1 MRLEKPAR
9 LSRDAQGLQSQSG
22 RDTMRDSRAFDFRR
36 GAAFTPSMI
45 HLFARPL
52 ALCAVILLPF
62 TLTAAEG
69 IPQLE
74 LRPAWPNLKVAR
86 PLALES
92 APDGS
97 GRLFLVEQAGRILIL
112 PKDRA
117 ATNTVTFLDITAR
130 KPYVQDEEGLLA
142 LAFHPRFK
150 ENGKFYVFYSQ
161 QAPMR
166 SVVSEFTVSK
176 ADANKADPASERVL
190 LTIPR
195 PFWNH
200 DGGALL
206 FGPDGYL
213 YISHGD
219 GGQRDDPHDN
229 AQNLATLL
237 GKILRIDVNTRT
249 GPELSYGIP
258 KDNPFAGRPGVRA
271 EIWAFGLRNVW
282 RMSFDRQTGALWAA
296 DVGQDKWEEI
306 NLIVKGGNYGWKV
319 REGFHPWKES
329 AHKHAPYIDP
339 VLEYAHTPALMKETS
354 FSEHSPGLSIT
365 GGYVYRGKKIPALH
379 GAYVYGDYK
388 SGTIWAFRYDGKKV
402 TASGQVVKPNPVR
415 LVASFAEDAE
425 GELYVLL
432 LSGQILE
439 FAPAIKAANK

>member
-1 MRLEKPAR
+1 MIRSLFRTLAICATLL
-9 LSRDAQGLQSQSG
+9 LS
-22 RDTMRDSRAFDFRR
+22 
-36 GAAFTPSMI
+36 
-45 HLFARPL
+45 PL
-52 ALCAVILLPF
+52 I
-62 TLTAAEG
+62 LTAADT

-74 LRPAWPNLKVAR
+74 LRSAWPNLKVAR
-86 PLALES
+86 PLCLEA
-92 APDGS
+92 APDAS

-112 PKDRA
+112 PRDRT

-130 KPYVQDEEGLLA
+130 KPYEKDEEGLLG

-150 ENGKFYVFYSQ
+150 ENGKFYLFYSQ

-166 SVVSEFTVSK
+166 SVVSEFSVSK
-176 ADANKADPASERVL
+176 TDANKADPASERIL

-206 FGPDGYL
+206 FGKDGQL

-219 GGQRDDPHDN
+219 GGERDDPNDN
-229 AQNLATLL
+229 AQNLGTLL
-237 GKILRIDVNTRT
+237 GKILRIDVDSRT
-249 GPELSYGIP
+249 GTLPYGIP
-258 KDNPFAGRPGVRA
+258 KDNPFANRTGARA
-271 EIWAFGLRNVW
+271 EIWAYGLRNVW

-306 NLIVKGGNYGWKV
+306 NVIMKGGNYGWKV

-329 AHKHAPYIDP
+329 AHKHSPYIDP
-339 VLEYAHTPALMKETS
+339 VLEYAHTLALMKETA

-365 GGYVYRGKKIPALH
+365 GGYVYRGKKLPALH
-379 GAYVYGDYK
+379 GVYLYGDYK
-388 SGTIWAFRYDGKKV
+388 SGTIWGLRYDGKKV
-402 TASGQVVKPNPVR
+402 TANSQVVKPNPVR
-415 LVASFAEDAE
+415 TVASFAEDAE
-425 GELYVLL
+425 GEVYVLL

-439 FAPAIKAANK
+439 LTPRAKAAGK